1 MWHKSTGSSIGE
13 TFWIDPPDYD
23 LCYPYYIKSKVNV
36 DMNDPGIRYYHLWDT
51 NPDDNG
57 NLNRIGK
64 VLSLPLANKYKE
76 LKEGEIRRLNK
87 KTLRFNK
94 VGEFK
99 HESPFL
105 FL

>member
-1 MWHKSTGSSIGE
+1 M
-13 TFWIDPPDYD
+13 
-23 LCYPYYIKSKVNV
+23 
-36 DMNDPGIRYYHLWDT
+36 PG
-51 NPDDNG
+51 
-57 NLNRIGK
+57 K
-64 VLSLPLANKYKE
+64 KYKE